1 MPRATAIRR
10 VNTRFGCPQPEQT
23 ESALIC
29 FDFRIRIV
37 NNPRVLQ
44 KPPFLKN
51 ALIRCRSHFHLNKLE
66 VSTGPVADLSS
77 IPAAH
82 LTTIPAAVT
91 STKT

>member
-1 MPRATAIRR
+1 MLLLGIACWNRILKAFANRLDPDET
-10 VNTRFGCPQPEQT
+10 PQNV
-23 ESALIC
+23 AH
-29 FDFRIRIV
+29 
-37 NNPRVLQ
+37 
-44 KPPFLKN
+44 
-51 ALIRCRSHFHLNKLE
+51 SHFHLNKLE